1 MTGSQATAE
10 VFITALKSL
19 SKKERNHVIL
29 RIAEEKEL
37 REDLLDLSLIAQRK
51 NESSRPFLQFT
62 KKFNR

>member
-37 REDLLDLSLIAQRK
+37 REDLLDLSLIAKRK
-51 NESSRPFLQFT
+51 NEPSRPFREYLSE
-62 KKFNR
+62 KK